1 MAYAQRSWFGLQP
14 QCWAAEVTAINCHH
28 SKPPVSREL
37 VQHQKQRLS
46 HQKPWFKAVR
56 VPQRR
61 FSLIGLVWLHNQA
74 ARCSVIGQG
83 AVSHTIQ
90 SLTPAPP
97 GRVTA
102 KTTTTVTTLW
112 PHSKPGGR
120 KCGKPHCSHFA
131 VSETML
137 VADICHA
144 NMANM
149 QNMLRILQNVPF
161 SRHPLSLGN
170 RGTSN
175 LSKAF
180 YLLTVHQPIALATFL
195 SSKSISRSERE
206 QKGNRMQQA
215 RELTWTFKNNQQNA
229 PQSTISYAMAPLP
242 PLDACHKGD

>member
-1 MAYAQRSWFGLQP
+1 MAWHEAALWSTSQTPGAKTPTLGLVAMAYAQRSWFGLQP

-56 VPQRR
+56 VPQR

-120 KCGKPHCSHFA
+120 KCGKPHCSLRNDACGRH
-131 VSETML
+131 MP
-137 VADICHA
+137 CKHGKHA
-144 NMANM
+144 EHAAHPAKHAF
-149 QNMLRILQNVPF
+149 LSPSPF
-161 SRHPLSLGN
+161 SW
-170 RGTSN
+170 
-175 LSKAF
+175 
-180 YLLTVHQPIALATFL
+180 QPRYFQFEQSFL
-195 SSKSISRSERE
+195 PFDRPSANSPCHFP
-206 QKGNRMQQA
+206 MQQIN
-215 RELTWTFKNNQQNA
+215 F
-229 PQSTISYAMAPLP
+229 
-242 PLDACHKGD
+242 